1 MVCVGRG
8 DWVAWAEAD
17 GLCASNRTKRK
28 ELISSGAA
36 LGRYKIVFSVVVDN
50 DKTIQFFTPVC
61 VVKQWSFATIMKLIK
76 VSIFA
81 LASGT
86 PGIYI
91 ATYASVQHFVS

>member
-36 LGRYKIVFSVVVDN
+36 RGRHKIVFSVVVDN
-50 DKTIQFFTPVC
+50 DKTIQFFTPVW
-61 VVKQWSFATIMKLIK
+61 VLS
-76 VSIFA
+76 
-81 LASGT
+81 
-86 PGIYI
+86 
-91 ATYASVQHFVS
+91 